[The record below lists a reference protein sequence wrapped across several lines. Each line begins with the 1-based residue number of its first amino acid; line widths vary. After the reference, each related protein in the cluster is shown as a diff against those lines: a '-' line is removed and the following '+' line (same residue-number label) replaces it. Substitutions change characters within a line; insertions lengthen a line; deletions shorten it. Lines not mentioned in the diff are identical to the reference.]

1 MAEICLSLSGSTLD
15 EWIDQ
20 LEADR
25 RHYSM
30 VELRMDL
37 LDDPNDPNLK
47 LLTDNLIK
55 AKIPFIWTVRYE
67 AEKGHFKGT
76 EAQRLKLLQK
86 GVEYGATYIDI
97 ELQSNLAHKLEM
109 GKSKKL
115 LSFHDFEA
123 LPDNLDELLIAMQ
136 SSQPDIIKL
145 AFKIKNTHELRRVLE
160 LYKQPLPCPLIAIA
174 MGEFGEAS
182 RLLPIHLGMPWT
194 YASCS
199 SGEATAPGQFTA
211 KELSELYR
219 LPETNKNTKL
229 YCVIGNPISHS
240 LSPAIHNQHYKK
252 NQLNALYGRIKVDNM
267 EEFYKIADLLGLQGV
282 SVTVPHKES
291 IPQFCQQG
299 DPIKTIG
306 SANTLIRH
314 EQNWEVRNTDIE
326 AAIES
331 ILCFLPEDMIPRVL
345 ILGAGGVARALA
357 HGMHHKG
364 WKLCITNRST
374 EKAEKLSQ
382 ELPGSEWIHW
392 DDRAAHG
399 FDVVINGTSLGMSPN
414 VNQTP
419 MHFEGSHNGLIV
431 FDTVYT
437 PEMTLFLKEAK
448 ESGAMIITGREMFYR
463 QAALQ
468 HAHWFQT
475 DPPWESMQEILSSL

>member
-47 LLTDNLIK
+47 LLTGNLNK

-67 AEKGHFKGT
+67 AEKGQFKGS
-76 EAQRLKLLQK
+76 EEERLKLLQK
-86 GVEYGATYIDI
+86 GVEHGATYIDV
-97 ELQSNLAHKLEM
+97 ELQSNLAHKLEL
-109 GKSKKL
+109 GQSKKL
-115 LSFHDFEA
+115 ISFHNFEA
-123 LPDNLDELLIAMQ
+123 LPQNLEELLIAMQ
-136 SSQPDIIKL
+136 SCKPHLIKL
-145 AFKIKNTHELRRVLE
+145 AFQIKNTSELRRVLE
-160 LYKQPLPCPLIAIA
+160 LYKMPLPCPLIAIA
-174 MGEFGEAS
+174 MGEYGEAS

-194 YASCS
+194 YASS
-199 SGEATAPGQFTA
+199 SIGDATAPGQFTA

-219 LPETNKNTKL
+219 LPEANNETSL

-252 NQLNALYGRIKVDNM
+252 HHFNALYGRIKVDDM
-267 EEFYKIADLLGLQGV
+267 VEFYKIADLLNLQGV

-291 IPQFCQQG
+291 IPQFCEKS

-306 SANTLIRH
+306 SANTLLREGDH
-314 EQNWEVRNTDIE
+314 WEVRNTDIE

-331 ILCFLPEDMIPRVL
+331 ILCYLPAGMIPRVL

-357 HGMHHKG
+357 HGMYHKG
-364 WKLCITNRST
+364 WKLSISNRST
-374 EKAEKLSQ
+374 EKAEKLSK
-382 ELPGSEWIHW
+382 ELTGCEWVHW

-399 FDVVINGTSLGMSPN
+399 FDVVVNGTSLGMSPN
-414 VNQTP
+414 IHQSP
-419 MHFEGSHNGLIV
+419 MHFDGSHSGLIV

-468 HAHWFQT
+468 HSHWFKT
-475 DPPWESMQEILSSL
+475 APPWESMQEILASL

>member
-30 VELRMDL
+30 VECRIDL
-37 LDDPNDPNLK
+37 LNNPDDPK
-47 LLTDNLIK
+47 LRLLCDNLNK

-67 AEKGHFKGT
+67 AERGSFKGS
-76 EAQRLKLLQK
+76 EAQRLKLLQQ
-86 GVEYGATYIDI
+86 GVSFGATYIDI

-109 GKSKKL
+109 GASKKL
-115 LSFHDFEA
+115 ISFHDFES
-123 LPDNLDELLIAMQ
+123 LPDNLEELLIAMQ
-136 SSQPDIIKL
+136 SSKPDVIKL
-145 AFKIKNTHELRRVLE
+145 AFQIKNTQELRRVLE
-160 LYKQPLPCPLIAIA
+160 LYKEPLPCPLIAIA
-174 MGEFGEAS
+174 MGEYGEAS
-182 RLLPIHLGMPWT
+182 RLLPIHLGLPWT
-194 YASCS
+194 YACS
-199 SGEATAPGQFTA
+199 STGEATAPGQFSA

-219 LPETNKNTKL
+219 LPEANDKTSL

-240 LSPAIHNQHYKK
+240 LSPKLHNQHYRKEH
-252 NQLNALYGRIKVDNM
+252 LNAMYGRIKVDDMN
-267 EEFYKIADLLGLQGV
+267 EFYKIADLLNLQGV
-282 SVTVPHKES
+282 SVTVPHKEN
-291 IPQFCQQG
+291 IPQFCKDG

-306 SANTLIRH
+306 SANTLVRVEDH
-314 EQNWEVRNTDIE
+314 WQVRNTDIE

-331 ILCFLPEDMIPRVL
+331 ILCFLPENMTPRVL
-345 ILGAGGVARALA
+345 ILGAGGVGRALA

-374 EKAEKLSQ
+374 EKAEKLS
-382 ELPGSEWIHW
+382 EECPGSEWVHW
-392 DDRAAHG
+392 DDRTAHG
-399 FDVVINGTSLGMSPN
+399 FDVVVNGTSLGMSPN
-414 VNQTP
+414 VQQCP
-419 MHFEGSHNGLIV
+419 MHFEGSHTGLIV

-437 PEMTLFLKEAK
+437 PEITLFLKEAR

-468 HAHWFQT
+468 HAHWFKT